1 MKVARL
7 VMLGIALA
15 AGAATHLSGSTAHA
29 TFSAGES
36 SRTITTETILA
47 IVLAPRAEQA
57 AARTNVAGECKER
70 DI

>member
-1 MKVARL
+1 
-7 VMLGIALA
+7 MLGIALA
-15 AGAATHLSGSTAHA
+15 AGGATHLSGTIAHA

-47 IVLAPRAEQA
+47 SVLAPRAEQA

>member
-1 MKVARL
+1 
-7 VMLGIALA
+7 MLGIALA
-15 AGAATHLSGSTAHA
+15 AGAATHLSGSIAHA

-47 IVLAPRAEQA
+47 SVLAPRAEQA